1 MEGKSDVTPGVTQT
15 QSEQV
20 GTKTASATAHNKTKA
35 DNVAGAPSRAAGV
48 TQETV
53 ASKNDTDDMG
63 E

>member
-35 DNVAGAPSRAAGV
+35 NNVVGATSRATGV
-48 TQETV
+48 AQETV
-53 ASKNDTDDMG
+53 ASENDKDDMG